1 MSILKVDT
9 INEKTTGNG
18 VHIAGH
24 VIQVVEGSATAFN
37 VTSST
42 SLTASNLSATITPK
56 FSSSKIL
63 ISVSLNG
70 VYHATETD
78 YAVFHIYKNS
88 SNHHSISTAVGQN
101 GESASDSVA
110 HYYLDSP
117 STTSATTYALYMRSG
132 SGAANIGINNYAI
145 GGNGSTRSTII
156 LSEIAQ

>member
-9 INEKTTGNG
+9 INEKTSGNG
-18 VHIAGH
+18 VQIAGH
-24 VIQVVEGSATAFN
+24 VVQVVEGSATAFN
-37 VTSST
+37 ITSST

-63 ISVSLNG
+63 ISLSING
-70 VYHATETD
+70 AYHATETD
-78 YAVFHIYKNS
+78 YIVFHIYKGS
-88 SNHHSISTAVGQN
+88 SNHHSVSTAVGQN
-101 GESASDSVA
+101 GETASQSVA

-117 STTSATTYALYMRSG
+117 STTSATTYTLYMRSG
-132 SGAANIGINNYAI
+132 TGAANVGINNYGI